1 MPSQSDAFCTLQGVF
16 GYYHCGLECFRKQI
30 IRWALKVKDDSGY
43 LGRKMSASGLRN
55 GSSTGKKAEQ
65 MYQVCLQSKAC
76 AGEKLR

>member
-1 MPSQSDAFCTLQGVF
+1 MPSQADAFYTLQGVF
-16 GYYHCGLECFRKQI
+16 GYYCCGLECFRKQI
-30 IRWALKVKDDSGY
+30 IRWALKVKDSGY
-43 LGRKMSASGLRN
+43 LGRKMSTSGLRN